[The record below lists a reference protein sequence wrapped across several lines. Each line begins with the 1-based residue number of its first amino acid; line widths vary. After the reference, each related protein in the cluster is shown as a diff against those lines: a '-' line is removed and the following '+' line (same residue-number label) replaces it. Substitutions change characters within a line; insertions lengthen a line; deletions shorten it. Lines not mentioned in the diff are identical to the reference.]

1 MPELYIGKIYGFCFL
16 IYVFTIKI
24 KKIVLLFWQI
34 IGVYF
39 IKLFNVLIFL
49 NVFTIK
55 TLLDYL
61 VINPYW
67 IKCQIIVR
75 VLIGI

>member
-1 MPELYIGKIYGFCFL
+1 MFYYKD
-16 IYVFTIKI
+16 

-34 IGVYF
+34 FGVYF
-39 IKLFNVLIFL
+39 IKLFMLLFFL

-75 VLIGI
+75 VLIGIKKYFFT

>member
-1 MPELYIGKIYGFCFL
+1 MFYYKD
-16 IYVFTIKI
+16 

-34 IGVYF
+34 FGVYF
-39 IKLFNVLIFL
+39 IKLFMFLFFL

-75 VLIGI
+75 VLIGIKKILFFYLK